1 MVFTRRESFN
11 SLLKISTFQRIC
23 LLLRRNSITLLWLF
37 SPYIVLIASPR
48 AGFNIMPAERIF
60 TTKIWK
66 KLQNQ
71 MTRCLIQIF
80 PILQRFTVLS
90 LSVVW
95 IILYD
100 LESRWSSLQI
110 KDCFD
115 ARGKHYEQ
123 KYLTTR

>member
-37 SPYIVLIASPR
+37 SPYIALIASPR

-60 TTKIWK
+60 TTKVWK

-71 MTRCLIQIF
+71 MTGCLIQIF
-80 PILQRFTVLS
+80 PILQCFTVLS

-115 ARGKHYEQ
+115 ARGKQYEQ